1 VLPRVELALSGET
14 FAAVYRISGSEEEAH
29 ARALDICVEQTV
41 ECPSDL
47 LPEGDVREQL
57 VGRIASFRELDAHHF
72 EAVIH
77 YAVEVT
83 GWELPQLL
91 NVAFGNSSMK
101 AGIRLQR
108 LELSP
113 SLLSVFKGPRF
124 GREGLR
130 TLLRVPQRP
139 LLCTALKPLGL
150 PAAELANLAYQFALG
165 GIDVVKDDHG
175 LADQPFARYE
185 ERVQQCAAAVLRA
198 NRETGGRSIYA
209 ANLVVPADQL
219 VERALFAR
227 RAGVGGLMVSPGL
240 VGWDAMRQLAEDD
253 RIAQPILSHPA
264 LQGSFVTHPDGGISH
279 YALFGQIA
287 RLAGADAAIYPNY
300 GGRFPF
306 SEEDC
311 RAIVEGTAVRMG
323 PIKPIFPVPGGGMSL
338 ERLPDMLDFYGREV
352 ILLIGGD
359 LHRHG
364 PDLVATC
371 RRFRCLVEDGGR
383 GRSR

>member
-1 VLPRVELALSGET
+1 LLRSVALDLSGET
-14 FAAVYRISGSEEEAH
+14 FAAVYHLSGGEEEAY
-29 ARALDICVEQTV
+29 AGALDICIEQTV
-41 ECPSDL
+41 EFPSDL
-47 LPEGDVREQL
+47 LPEGDIREQL
-57 VGRIASFRELDAHHF
+57 VGRLASFRELGAHHF

-77 YAVEVT
+77 YPVEVT

-101 AGIRLQR
+101 AGIRLAR

-113 SLLSVFKGPRF
+113 SLLGVFKGPRF
-124 GREGLR
+124 GRQGLR
-130 TLLRVPQRP
+130 TLLDVPQRP

-150 PAAELANLAYQFALG
+150 PAAELADLAYRFALG
-165 GIDVVKDDHG
+165 GIDIIKDDHG

-185 ERVQQCAAAVLRA
+185 ERVQRCAAAVLRA
-198 NRETGGRSIYA
+198 NRETGGRCIYA
-209 ANLVVPADQL
+209 ANLVAPADQL

-227 RAGVGGLMVSPGL
+227 RAGAGALMASPGL
-240 VGWDAMRQLAEDD
+240 GGWDAMRQLAEDD
-253 RIAQPILSHPA
+253 RIALPILSHPA

-287 RLAGADAAIYPNY
+287 RLAGADAAIFPNY

-311 RAIVEGTAVRMG
+311 RAIIEGTGVPMG
-323 PIKPIFPVPGGGMSL
+323 SIKPSFPVPGGGMSL
-338 ERLPDMLDFYGREV
+338 QRLPEMLDFYGREV

-371 RRFRCLVEDGGR
+371 RRFRRLVEDGDQ